1 MTEKEVE
8 EILWN
13 MWKDPE
19 VDRAY
24 LEQRLRNIDRAIK
37 RATAWYEVVAL
48 KKEKEKIQKRLDKL
62 QKI

>member
-19 VDRAY
+19 VDKAY